1 MYSLIEEYRALP
13 EQASALPE
21 DKEAIKLSELLGALS
36 YALDL
41 TDGQPI
47 GHCVRTTW
55 IAMAIGK
62 SLGLPDTQ
70 MWELYYTALLKDLG
84 CSSNAA
90 RICELFLSDDMSFKK
105 GYKALDSSYMKLF
118 RFVASQTGQK
128 TSFLER
134 VRAIANAVQ
143 NQSAIE
149 DDLIQTRCNR
159 GSEIAASLR
168 FPPGVCDGIFSLDEH
183 WDGTGRPDRLTGTS
197 IPVYSQI
204 VLLAQVVDIIH
215 SSAGRK
221 AAVAEIRERSGNWFD
236 PRLVKHFMKV
246 ARAESLWQILKQDD
260 IADEVYA
267 LAPGRD
273 AILVDEDYLD
283 DIARAFAQII
293 DSKSPFTSGH
303 SRRVALYSEM
313 IAQEMN
319 YSAERRRRLGRAAL
333 LHDIGKLGVSNLIL
347 DKNGKLDDEEWV
359 QMKAHAV
366 WSERILARVSVLR
379 DIAVIG
385 GAHHERLDGKGYP
398 KGLSGEEIEIDTR
411 IVSVADVFDA
421 LTADRP
427 YRAAMPVDKALDI
440 MRRDVGLAFDP
451 VCFKALERVVESIEL
466 VANR

>member
-1 MYSLIEEYRALP
+1 M
-13 EQASALPE
+13 
-21 DKEAIKLSELLGALS
+21 
-36 YALDL
+36 
-41 TDGQPI
+41 
-47 GHCVRTTW
+47 
-55 IAMAIGK
+55 
-62 SLGLPDTQ
+62 
-70 MWELYYTALLKDLG
+70 
-84 CSSNAA
+84 
-90 RICELFLSDDMSFKK
+90 
-105 GYKALDSSYMKLF
+105 
-118 RFVASQTGQK
+118 
-128 TSFLER
+128 
-134 VRAIANAVQ
+134 
-143 NQSAIE
+143 
-149 DDLIQTRCNR
+149 
-159 GSEIAASLR
+159 
-168 FPPGVCDGIFSLDEH
+168 
-183 WDGTGRPDRLTGTS
+183 
-197 IPVYSQI
+197 
-204 VLLAQVVDIIH
+204 
-215 SSAGRK
+215 
-221 AAVAEIRERSGNWFD
+221 AEIRKRSGNWFD
-236 PRLVKHFMKV
+236 PRLVEHFMKV

-319 YSAERRRRLGRAAL
+319 YSAERRRWLGRAAL

-451 VCFKALERVVESIEL
+451 VCFKALERVVESIDL
-466 VANR
+466 AANR